1 MRYVQRVFEAFGLGV
16 TDFHPHPI
24 APDGDHLSKL
34 GNREL
39 VFRVIYCVQFASQVI
54 DKSKDTRH
62 LASGLKGGLALDKD
76 SILV

>member
-39 VFRVIYCVQFASQVI
+39 VFRVIYCVFPVP
-54 DKSKDTRH
+54 KLTRR
-62 LASGLKGGLALDKD
+62 LRR
-76 SILV
+76 